1 MAYFLNDNQENVMF
15 HKAERKQAKL
25 RLALCGTSGSGKTFS
40 ALKIAAGLGGKIA
53 MIDTEHKSGELYAN
67 EFKYEVA
74 TLDPPF
80 SPNRYIEIIKMA
92 ESSGFNVLIIDSL
105 SHAWTGQGGV
115 LEMHDQACKTTHN
128 SFAAWRDVTPH
139 HNALVDAMLQSSL
152 HIITTM
158 RTKTAYEVQQND
170 KGKHVPVKVG
180 LAPIQRDGMEY
191 EFTAV
196 LDLSIDGHIAT
207 SSKDRTSLFDGTF
220 FKPSEK
226 TGEQLL
232 KWLNTGV
239 DEEKQSREEL
249 EKLEQ
254 SMLFIKS
261 LPQLENW
268 GLRNKDI
275 IETMLNHDKR
285 MIRSAYVGKRNE
297 LQAELENELSEAA

>member
-1 MAYFLNDNQENVMF
+1 MF

-25 RLALCGTSGSGKTFS
+25 RLALCGTSGSGKTYS
-40 ALKIAAGLGGKIA
+40 ALKIATGLGGKIA
-53 MIDTEHKSGELYAN
+53 MIDTEQKSGELYAN
-67 EFKYEVA
+67 DFKYEVA
-74 TLDPPF
+74 TLSPPF

-92 ESSGFNVLIIDSL
+92 ENSGFNVLIIDSL

-139 HNALVDAMLQSSL
+139 HNALVDAILQSSL

-158 RTKTAYEVQQND
+158 TTKTAYEVQQND

-232 KWLNTGV
+232 EWLNTGV
-239 DEEKQSREEL
+239 DAEKQSREEL
-249 EKLEQ
+249 EKLEE
-254 SMLFIKS
+254 SIVFMKS
-261 LPQLENW
+261 LPQLESW
-268 GLRNKDI
+268 GSRNKDI
-275 IETMLNHDKR
+275 IDMMLADDKQ
-285 MIRSAYVGKRNE
+285 MIRSAYKDKRQK
-297 LQAELENELSEAA
+297 LQVELEHELAEAA